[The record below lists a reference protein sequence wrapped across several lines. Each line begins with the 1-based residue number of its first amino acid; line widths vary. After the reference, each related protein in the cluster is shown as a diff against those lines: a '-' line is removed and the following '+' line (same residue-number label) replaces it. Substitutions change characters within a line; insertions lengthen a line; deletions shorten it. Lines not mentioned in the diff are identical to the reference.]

1 MKTMNTLTP
10 EQAMR
15 YALIAADIEEEKPV
29 CLASRYAE
37 GLYHFVL
44 CTPYVR
50 YEFYVD
56 AANGEVLGVGT
67 EPLPHAAAL
76 DLRGGGETLPFA
88 A

>member
-1 MKTMNTLTP
+1 MKTKKTLTP

-15 YALIAADIEEEKPV
+15 YALIAADIEEEKPL

-44 CTPYVR
+44 CTAYVK

-67 EPLPHAAAL
+67 EPLPHAEAL
-76 DLRGGGETLPFA
+76 NLRGGRESLLSA